1 MTNRSLWLRLVCVG
15 LIVNTVALPFETGMA
30 SPARAETIPLS
41 PLTRASELTE
51 DGKDADVVLLLR
63 PLLSGGAFTV
73 LEERRTALDMLGK
86 AYIHLGEVASA
97 DTMFFHLAQAD
108 RTWKPTEMRYSEEEL
123 PVARAAYQRAHVGML
138 KSLTTW
144 RKPAWKDA
152 KTYLYPA
159 IVGVGIWLA
168 TRDGSTTTS
177 PTLLPD
183 PPPPPA
189 H

>member
-1 MTNRSLWLRLVCVG
+1 MRNRFLWLRLVCVG
-15 LIVNTVALPFETGMA
+15 LIVNTVALPLETGMA
-30 SPARAETIPLS
+30 SPARAETTPLS
-41 PLTRASELTE
+41 PLGQAAAYVE

-86 AYIHLGEVASA
+86 AYVGLGEVASA
-97 DTMFFHLAQAD
+97 DTMFFQLAQAD
-108 RTWKPTEMRYSEEEL
+108 RTWKPTEMRYSEQEL

-138 KSLTTW
+138 KGLTTW
-144 RKPAWKDA
+144 RKPWWKDA

-168 TRDGSTTTS
+168 TRGGSTTTS

-183 PPPPPA
+183 PPPPPTN
-189 H
+189 